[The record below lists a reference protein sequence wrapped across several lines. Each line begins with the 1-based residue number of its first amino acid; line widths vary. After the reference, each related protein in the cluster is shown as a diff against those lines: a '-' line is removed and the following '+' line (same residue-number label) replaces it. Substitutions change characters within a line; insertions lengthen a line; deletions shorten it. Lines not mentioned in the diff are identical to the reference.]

1 MSDADY
7 EVVIFLSVKLCIC
20 RCGNYYKRGVE
31 DKTTCQIIVNAVSE
45 EDLWLKSLLLM
56 MLDVHTISRFAE

>member
-45 EDLWLKSLLLM
+45 EDL
-56 MLDVHTISRFAE
+56 